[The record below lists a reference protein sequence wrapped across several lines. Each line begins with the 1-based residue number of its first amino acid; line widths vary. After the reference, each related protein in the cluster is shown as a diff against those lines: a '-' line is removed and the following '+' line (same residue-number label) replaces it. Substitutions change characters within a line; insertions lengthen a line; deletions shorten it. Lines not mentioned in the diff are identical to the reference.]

1 MTLPILQFGT
11 GRFLQAHVD
20 LFVSQAL
27 ARGEAL
33 GGIAVVQTTGSAQ
46 STARTAALAGGA
58 GYAVEVRGLLDG
70 RRVSE
75 TVRVDSVRQAWHA
88 DTHWPQ
94 VMASVATDVR
104 VIVSNTGERGYT
116 LDPADGPSLLSGAG
130 TAAPRS
136 FPAKLAVLLYR
147 RWRHQPGGG
156 PSLFPCELVPR
167 NGDTLR
173 AVVCELAKSWQAPA
187 SFIDYLHDECVWV
200 NSLVDRIVSEPL
212 VPVGAVAE
220 PYALWAIERQRGMV
234 LPCTHPAIVLTDEL
248 GRFERLKLMLLNL
261 GHTFLAERW
270 LADGR
275 PRDETVLQA
284 MSDASLRAELEA
296 VWNDE
301 AMPVFDALGE
311 GREARDYLV
320 VLRDRLLNPFLAH
333 RLADIAQNHASK
345 KQARIGLLLSHADK
359 LGLPPMQRRLRT
371 AMATVEELHS

>member
-1 MTLPILQFGT
+1 MAPPILQFGT

-33 GGIAVVQTTGSAQ
+33 GGIAVVQTTGNPQ

-58 GYAVEVRGLLDG
+58 GYPVEIRGLLAG
-70 RRVSE
+70 RRVNE
-75 TVRVDSVRQAWHA
+75 TVQVDSVRQAWHA

-94 VMASVATDVR
+94 IAEAVATDVR
-104 VIVSNTGERGYT
+104 VIVSNTGDRGYA
-116 LDPADGPSLLSGAG
+116 LDPADGPSLLSGG

-147 RWRHQPGGG
+147 RWRQQPGGG
-156 PSLFPCELVPR
+156 PSLFPCELVPG
-167 NGDTLR
+167 NGDALR

-234 LPCTHPAIVLTDEL
+234 LPCTHPAIVLTDAL

-270 LADGR
+270 LAGGR

-284 MSDASLRAELEA
+284 MGDASLRAELEA

-345 KQARIGLLLSHADK
+345 KRARIGLLLSHADR
-359 LGLPPMQRRLRT
+359 LGLPPTQTRLRA
-371 AMATVEELHS
+371 AMANDEELHR

>member
-1 MTLPILQFGT
+1 MALPILQFGT

-33 GGIAVVQTTGSAQ
+33 GGIAVVQTTGSVQ

-58 GYAVEVRGLLDG
+58 GYPVEVRGLLDG

-75 TVRVDSVRQAWHA
+75 TVHVDSVRQAWHA

-94 VMASVATDVR
+94 VMEAVATDVR
-104 VIVSNTGERGYT
+104 VIVSNTGERGYA
-116 LDPADGPSLLSGAG
+116 LDPADGLSLLSGAG

-167 NGDTLR
+167 NGDALR
-173 AVVCELAKSWQAPA
+173 AVVCELAKAWQAPA

-220 PYALWAIERQRGMV
+220 PYALWAIERQRAMV

-270 LADGR
+270 LAGGR

-284 MSDASLRAELEA
+284 LGDASLRAELEA

-301 AMPVFDALGE
+301 VMPVFDALGE
-311 GREARDYLV
+311 GREARDYLA

-345 KQARIGLLLSHADK
+345 KQARIGLLLSHADR
-359 LGLPPMQRRLRT
+359 LGLPPTQTRLRA
-371 AMATVEELHS
+371 AMATDEELHS